1 MYIDLH
7 LPEEMKE
14 IIAKSVEKEMR
25 EWLEQNPIEIKRLIK
40 ETVKGQFKARLNE
53 ILQSNDCRNFMS
65 EKIWQVLKGEENE

>member
-14 IIAKSVEKEMR
+14 IISRSVEKEMR
-25 EWLEQNPIEIKRLIK
+25 EWLQQDPIELKRLVK

-65 EKIWQVLKGEENE
+65 EKIWQVLKGKE